1 MQSEMIKMIN
11 SLERSIL
18 EEQLFVF
25 LKFLETNG
33 FLLFDACINEEED
46 VTKDDIMQSIIF
58 NFIIDYY
65 GDVYEI

>member
-1 MQSEMIKMIN
+1 MIS
-11 SLERSIL
+11 SLEKSIL

-25 LKFLETNG
+25 LRFLERNG
-33 FLLFDACINEEED
+33 FLSFDNFIDEEED
-46 VTKDDIMQSIIF
+46 ITRDDMIHSIIF